1 MRCTFGQVGLIISIG
16 GMLVFALVVGIV
28 AESISESIDGLRH
41 GKTRVIESNHTVLLN
56 WSSPHCQDDSL
67 NESHV
72 PALAYARICRSTQ
85 PQRRVH
91 PSPSLSVG
99 CPLGV
104 NSMDERFGC
113 VAVGGAIGMR

>member
-1 MRCTFGQVGLIISIG
+1 MVGSMCDDVCVRIFGQVGLIISIG

-67 NESHV
+67 NQSHA
-72 PALAYARICRSTQ
+72 PALTRICTHMPFDPHSRSEECT
-85 PQRRVH
+85 PPHSLEVSTVLASLRCRVDH
-91 PSPSLSVG
+91 
-99 CPLGV
+99 
-104 NSMDERFGC
+104 
-113 VAVGGAIGMR
+113 